1 MRRLLATMMLLAALT
16 AGGCGGDDAA
26 PERGGP
32 PQQGAV
38 EGTGYSFTP
47 PDGWEDAAE
56 LFEGSAIRVDTAYAE
71 SEPRAG
77 FASSVNVIRET
88 PPKLDP
94 DRFDE
99 FAAAMTLQV
108 EPQAT
113 DAGLSPIDE
122 LELDGA
128 PARTWMFERR
138 VVERPRVRQQQ
149 VVAIHDEALYTIT
162 WTARNAAFERSRA
175 DLEAMLDSWRWSG

>member
-1 MRRLLATMMLLAALT
+1 MMLLAALT
-16 AGGCGGDDAA
+16 AGACGGDDEG
-26 PERGGP
+26 PERGGQ
-32 PQQGAV
+32 PQSAPQEGAV

-56 LFEGSAIRVDTAYAE
+56 LFEGGAIRVDAAYAE

-77 FASSVNVIRET
+77 FASSVNVIREA

-99 FAAAMTLQV
+99 FAEAMTGQV
-108 EPQAT
+108 ERQAM

-149 VVAIHDEALYTIT
+149 VVAIHDDALYTIT
-162 WTARNAAFERSRA
+162 WTTRRAAFERSRA
-175 DLEAMLDSWRWSG
+175 DLQAVLDSWRWSG